1 MSRSQVTT
9 MTIPQAVELLRD
21 TSPQDATAEQIGGL
35 RDLVARTPTC
45 LPLLGGRS
53 RVDLFL
59 EEATR
64 SMEPT
69 RTAEAVLLPLGDDPI
84 GSQPSSTGASPG
96 SGYRQRH
103 LLELGLLLGGLLIF
117 LSGMCFYLFG
127 FGSLGSWWHSSPST
141 TATSH
146 QKLETT
152 ASERKVSSQKPER
165 NKSLLATEI
174 GTPTDAEGDGAW
186 KGWKFEGS
194 PGAITVTKTVW
205 NLDNPTKPEAATVMV
220 LGAKPAKLTA
230 EKQIDD
236 ASRWLRIELVVAEA
250 PATGTIEILADGK
263 SLSRVK
269 LEPAHIGT
277 PLLVSLDAIRG
288 RKANL
293 EFRFEPESTT
303 SAVAVKELTLSSQST
318 RVPWTALKPVAVE
331 AGSGAKLSVLPDDSV
346 LASGSNAGIE
356 QYDVTVTLPSG
367 GASAIRLDALPDASL
382 PEQGPGRGQGGLF
395 LVRRFTA
402 VRTASVRK
410 LDQVPARHVRIEL
423 LGPKRALTLA
433 EVEVFS
439 GGENVAKK
447 KPATQSSTV
456 YGCAAGRA
464 VDGNTQNEFRKGR
477 GSITHTSAEINPWWS
492 VDLQQEYPVEKIV
505 VWNRGDGC
513 EQELANHRVVVTD
526 GRGAKSWQQD
536 HPFPP
541 VPNITYGP
549 FILEEER
556 IPLTAVAVDS
566 SKPDADPTGMIRDDA
581 PATSGWTGRGAS
593 STSTAVF
600 TLGQPVPGGEQVTF
614 HLMQGSPPQ
623 GLNLGRF
630 RLWSTT
636 ALAPH
641 QSEPAVIVLPSTSP
655 TGAN

>member
-1 MSRSQVTT
+1 

-21 TSPQDATAEQIGGL
+21 TSPQDATPEQL
-35 RDLVARTPTC
+35 EALQDLIRRTPTC
-45 LPLLGGRS
+45 LPLLGGRH
-53 RVDLFL
+53 RVDLFV
-59 EEATR
+59 EQATR
-64 SMEPT
+64 SLKL
-69 RTAEAVLLPLGDDPI
+69 AEAAQAVLHPIAVEPI
-84 GSQPSSTGASPG
+84 GAQPPLAGDGQRSV
-96 SGYRQRH
+96 YQQRH

-117 LSGMCFYLFG
+117 VGGMCFYLFG
-127 FGSLGSWWHSSPST
+127 FVSFGNWWDSASSF
-141 TATSH
+141 TATARKESDG
-146 QKLETT
+146 T
-152 ASERKVSSQKPER
+152 ADQRKAPAPKPESDR
-165 NKSLLATEI
+165 PSPATDTGTLA
-174 GTPTDAEGDGAW
+174 DAEADGTW
-186 KGWKFEGS
+186 KGWKLEGS

-230 EKQIDD
+230 EKQIDE
-236 ASRWLRIELVVAEA
+236 AHRWLRIELVTAEA
-250 PATGTIEILADGK
+250 PPTGTIEILADGK
-263 SLSRVK
+263 TLSRVK

-277 PLLVSLDAIRG
+277 PLLVSLDALRG

-293 EFRFEPESTT
+293 EFRFEPESTA
-303 SAVAVKELTLSSQST
+303 SAVAVKTLVLSAQAT
-318 RVPWTALKPVAVE
+318 RVPWTALAPVAFQ

-346 LASGSNAGIE
+346 LASGPNAGIE
-356 QYDVTVTLPSG
+356 QYDVTVTLPAAGST
-367 GASAIRLDALPDASL
+367 AIRLDALPDASL
-382 PEQGPGRGQGGLF
+382 PEQGPGRGEGGLF
-395 LVRRFTA
+395 LVRRFAA

-410 LDQVPARHVRIEL
+410 LDQVPARYVRIEL

-456 YGCAAGRA
+456 YGCVAGRA
-464 VDGNTQNEFRKGR
+464 VDGNTKNEFRKGR
-477 GSITHTSAEINPWWS
+477 GSITHTSGEINPWWS

-526 GRGAKSWQQD
+526 GRNAKSWQQD

-549 FILEEER
+549 FILEEQR

-581 PATSGWTGRGAS
+581 PATSGWCGRRAS

-614 HLMQGSPPQ
+614 HLVQGSPPQ

-636 ALAPH
+636 APAPH
-641 QSEPAVIVLPSTSP
+641 QAEPAVIVLPNTSP
-655 TGAN
+655 AGAN